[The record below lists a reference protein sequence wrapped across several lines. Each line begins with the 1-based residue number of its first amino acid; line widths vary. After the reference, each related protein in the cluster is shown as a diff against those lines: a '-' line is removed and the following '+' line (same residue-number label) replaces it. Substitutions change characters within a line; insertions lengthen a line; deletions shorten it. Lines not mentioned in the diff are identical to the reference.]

1 MPVGRLVDPSLRGR
15 KGERKGHADARVPS
29 SFPPPPGAEGRGH
42 ARGRVRQQRQARA
55 TGPPAPRVPPRERG
69 TAWPPC
75 DAPGPSPAPRL
86 SPAPRPGP
94 RARAR
99 GGEAEEG
106 AAPRGREAPPGAPPP
121 SPSRASAPPHGGRR
135 RPLDRPRTGAGAEDT
150 PPPAHGEAGP
160 AEGKERVCVFLAP
173 QLASARLY
181 LRLPIFPALRSW
193 SASSLWTSVFSVVCW
208 IQLTRVPIIKSSEKL
223 QAGC

>member
-1 MPVGRLVDPSLRGR
+1 MPAGRLVDRARSPSRGQVPAGRLVDPSLRGR

-29 SFPPPPGAEGRGH
+29 SFPPPPGAEGRGTR
-42 ARGRVRQQRQARA
+42 ARTRAAAA
-55 TGPPAPRVPPRERG
+55 TGARHRPPGPARPPRERG

-106 AAPRGREAPPGAPPP
+106 ATPRGREAPPGAPPP

-150 PPPAHGEAGP
+150 PPPAHVEAGP
-160 AEGKERVCVFLAP
+160 AEGKERGGRWHGPPPPPPPRAGPVP
-173 QLASARLY
+173 
-181 LRLPIFPALRSW
+181 PAGPERQTLVSR
-193 SASSLWTSVFSVVCW
+193 ADF
-208 IQLTRVPIIKSSEKL
+208 Q
-223 QAGC
+223 